1 MENNNV
7 VYKHTNLENGLVY
20 YGIAEDYIAR
30 WSDGFGYQNNR
41 QFWSDIVKYGWKNFK
56 HEIIFE
62 NLSRDEAKF
71 YEGLLIQETQSY
83 LPENGYNQNLGE
95 RMEYKEVEVDDSV
108 SDVVDARRP
117 RNARGGVPVYY
128 SGKIYLTMKELCDE
142 IGEDNLAVSQM
153 LNPNSPRRVAPHLAA
168 NGLRYATDDEIKA
181 YYQSS
186 HT

>member
-30 WSDGFGYQNNR
+30 WNDGFGYQNNR
-41 QFWSDIVKYGWKNFK
+41 QFWNDIVKYGWKNFK

-62 NLSRDEAKF
+62 NLSREEAKF

-95 RMEYKEVEVDDSV
+95 RMEYKEIEVGDSI
-108 SDVVDARRP
+108 SDARRP
-117 RNARGGVPVYY
+117 RNGRGGVPVYY
-128 SGKIYLTMKELCDE
+128 AGKIYLTMKELCDE
-142 IGEDNLAVSQM
+142 IGEDNLVVSQM
-153 LNPNSPRRVAPHLAA
+153 LNPNSPRKVAPHLAA